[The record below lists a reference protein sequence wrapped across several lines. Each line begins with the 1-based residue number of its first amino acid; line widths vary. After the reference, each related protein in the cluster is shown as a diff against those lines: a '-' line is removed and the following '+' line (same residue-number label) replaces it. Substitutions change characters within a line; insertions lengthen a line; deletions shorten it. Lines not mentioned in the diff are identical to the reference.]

1 MSESR
6 RVFLGS
12 VAAGFAA
19 SAAQSG
25 DKRNGIPY
33 RNLGRTGEKVSAVGI
48 GGFHIGNPR
57 DEQETIRLTRSAI
70 DQGIN
75 FMDNCWDYHDG
86 ESERRMGKALR
97 DGYRKRVFLMSK
109 IDGQT
114 RDAASK
120 QIDESLERLQTE
132 MVDLMQFHEMIR
144 PNDPDR
150 VFAKGGSFEA
160 MLAAQKAGKIRY
172 IGFTGHKD
180 PEIHLKMIQTGL
192 DHGFTFDTVQ
202 MPLNLFDAHYDSFTQ
217 KVVPVALKHRIGIL
231 GMKPMGGGV
240 LLKTGTAAPTE
251 FLRYAM
257 SLPTS
262 VVITGCENQQDLDQA
277 VQTARNFKPLDQKE
291 TAALLEKTRQAAQN
305 GAQEKYKT
313 ARMFDGTFSH
323 PEWLGLPK
331 KPEDPAGA

>member
-1 MSESR
+1 VARGVANSQKIWERVYLLAGYFDHADPENTDCLTRLLRARLELRDDSPYRGAMSESR

-192 DHGFTFDTVQ
+192 DRARAVEPRPGH
-202 MPLNLFDAHYDSFTQ
+202 
-217 KVVPVALKHRIGIL
+217 HR
-231 GMKPMGGGV
+231 
-240 LLKTGTAAPTE
+240 
-251 FLRYAM
+251 R
-257 SLPTS
+257 
-262 VVITGCENQQDLDQA
+262 
-277 VQTARNFKPLDQKE
+277 AR
-291 TAALLEKTRQAAQN
+291 
-305 GAQEKYKT
+305 GA
-313 ARMFDGTFSH
+313 
-323 PEWLGLPK
+323 
-331 KPEDPAGA
+331 PAGARRAARRPRRARR

>member
-1 MSESR
+1 MGTSR
-6 RVFLGS
+6 RTFLGT
-12 VAAGFAA
+12 VAAGLAA

-33 RNLGRTGEKVSAVGI
+33 RTLGRTGEKVSAI
-48 GGFHIGNPR
+48 GLGGYHIANPKN
-57 DEQETIRLTRSAI
+57 EQESIRLIRSAI

-114 RDAASK
+114 RDSAAK
-120 QIDESLERLQTE
+120 QIDDSLKRLQTDT
-132 MVDLMQFHEMIR
+132 VDLMQFHEIIR
-144 PNDPDR
+144 PHDPDR
-150 VFAKGGSFEA
+150 VFGKNGSMEA
-160 MLAAQKAGKIRY
+160 MLAAQKAGKVRY

-192 DHGFTFDTVQ
+192 GRGFTFDTVQ
-202 MPLNLFDAHYDSFTQ
+202 MPLNLFDAHYDSFTH
-217 KVVPVALKHRIGIL
+217 KVLPVARQHRIGIL
-231 GMKPMGGGV
+231 GMKPLGSGL
-240 LLKTGTAAPTE
+240 LLKTGTATPQE

-257 SLPTS
+257 SLPTD
-262 VVITGCENQQDLDQA
+262 VVITGCENQRDLEQA
-277 VQTARNFKPLDQKE
+277 LQVARTFKPLSE
-291 TAALLEKTRQAAQN
+291 RELAALLEKTKQAAQN

-313 ARMFDGTFSH
+313 ARMFDGTFH
-323 PEWLGLPK
+323 NPDWLGLPK
-331 KPEDPAGA
+331 KPEDPAGV